1 MSLILKDKLP
11 ITVLIAAKNEAPNLP
26 KCFDSLKLVEKV
38 FVIDS
43 YSSDSTVE
51 IAISYGAE
59 VVQFHYKGGYPKKRQ
74 WALDNLDIKT
84 PWVFLIDADEVV
96 PDMLWDEIKTIISEK
111 DNADAYMIKKGF
123 HFLGKKMKFGGF
135 SFDAVLLFK
144 AGKAKFERLVE
155 DDLTGFD
162 IEVHERIIVQGR
174 IGKLKIPLIHE
185 DFKNLEAYISRH
197 NIYSTWKAKVRYQ
210 LLMSGGYGKETI
222 SPRLFG
228 NSQERH
234 RWLDRMVYRLPF
246 EHWVF
251 FFYHYFF
258 RLGFLEGY
266 RGLIACQ
273 IRSDYV
279 AQVRAKVYELQKKKL
294 SDN

>member
-1 MSLILKDKLP
+1 MSLIFNDKLP

-26 KCFDSLKLVEKV
+26 KCFDSLKPVEKV

-43 YSSDSTVE
+43 CSSDSTLE
-51 IAISYGAE
+51 IAISYGVE

-96 PDMLWDEIKTIISEK
+96 PNSLWDEIKTIVSNK

-135 SFDAVLLFK
+135 SFEAVLLFK
-144 AGKAKFERLVE
+144 TRKAKFERLVE

-162 IEVHERIIVQGR
+162 MEVHERIIVQGR
-174 IGKLKIPLIHE
+174 IGKLMIPLIHE
-185 DFKNLEAYISRH
+185 DCKNLEAYISRH

-210 LLMSGGYGKETI
+210 LRQSGVHGEDTI
-222 SPRLFG
+222 RPRLFG

-234 RWLDRMVYRLPF
+234 RWLDRLSSRLPF
-246 EHWVF
+246 EHWIV

-258 RLGFLEGY
+258 RLGFLEGQ

-273 IRSDYV
+273 IRSDYI
-279 AQVRAKVYELQKKKL
+279 AQVRAKVYELQKIKL